1 MKFYTRVALY
11 ALVLTLVPLSYTYA
25 DDAMMDEEEEVLSLQ
40 EAAELVNSLGTADD
54 AVGGTVSGSIDGY
67 YDLYARQL
75 SFREKS
81 KVFRGSIEV
90 RRESFEYAER
100 VPALEQYKDVQEK
113 VFKAETAAYQEALKA
128 AEDEEAGNMEM
139 ESEEKSKKKKEMV
152 VVPDVVASN
161 DDDTSDNGDIILK
174 EIPVPE
180 GDDDMDAEAD
190 VKKKVVT
197 SDDAPDFDP
206 SNL

>member
-40 EAAELVNSLGTADD
+40 EAADLINSLSTAKD
-54 AVGGTVSGSIDGY
+54 AIGGTVGDPYQDY
-67 YDLYARQL
+67 YDMHARQL
-75 SFREKS
+75 SYREKT
-81 KVFRGSIEV
+81 KVFRASIDV
-90 RRESFEYAER
+90 RRVEFE
-100 VPALEQYKDVQEK
+100 VPRTPLIEQYKDVQNK
-113 VFKAETAAYQEALKA
+113 VFKAETAAYQEALRA
-128 AEDEEAGNMEM
+128 HEDESMGGMGMDPEK
-139 ESEEKSKKKKEMV
+139 KSKKKKEMV

-161 DDDTSDNGDIILK
+161 DGDVSDNGDIILK